1 MPLPVEGL
9 LCHTDRDGNQIP
21 LPPDEWEAVP
31 AFARLLILH
40 LLQENRQLRARVK
53 ELEAQVQHLQER
65 LGLNSRN
72 SSKPPSTDPPGTPR
86 KKKRAT
92 GRPPGGQKGHP
103 GARRELLPEDK
114 VTRVVDHHPEACG
127 QCGKHGASLAE
138 LHGKSPVR
146 HQVVDIPPIVVEV
159 TEHRRH
165 WAWCP
170 DCGHHT
176 LAKLPDGI
184 SWGMLGP
191 RLLAVDALLTGR
203 FRMSRRDVQ
212 MFLELVLG
220 IRVSLGAV
228 AAHEALVSTA
238 LASPVDEAAQAIP
251 SAPVVNADE
260 SGWKLS
266 DKRGWI
272 WCANTPDLA
281 VYRITPRRNRQA
293 AKDLLGE
300 DFDGILGT
308 DRYSGYSH
316 HPPAKRAICWGHLER
331 DFERIAGRGGVSRP
345 IGEEGVLIHNQVF
358 EHWHRFKEG
367 RITRVDLKMCL
378 EPVKQRMQALLERG
392 AACGHSKTENTCAN
406 LLKIFPALWT
416 FASVE
421 GVEPTNNSSERA
433 LRPAVRWRKVS
444 FGSRSETGKEF
455 AERMLTVVET
465 CRRQARN
472 VVDYLTEAVSAF
484 IHGQAP
490 PSLLPRPET

>member
-1 MPLPVEGL
+1 MEGL
-9 LCHTDRDGNQIP
+9 LCHRDRDGNQIP
-21 LPPDEWEAVP
+21 LPPDEWEALP
-31 AFARLLILH
+31 ASARLLILH

-86 KKKRAT
+86 KKKPPT
-92 GRPPGGQKGHP
+92 GRPQGGQKGHP

-114 VTRVVDHHPEACG
+114 VTRVLDHHPEGCG
-127 QCGKHGASLAE
+127 HCGKHLASLVDPP
-138 LHGKSPVR
+138 GKPPVR

-176 LAKLPDGI
+176 LAKLPAGVP
-184 SWGMLGP
+184 WGMLGP
-191 RLLAVDALLTGR
+191 RLLGVDALLTGR

-212 MFLELVLG
+212 ILLELVLG
-220 IRVSLGAV
+220 VRVSLGAV
-228 AAHEALVSTA
+228 AAHEGLVSMA
-238 LASPVDEAAQAIP
+238 LASPVEGAAVAIQ

-260 SGWKLS
+260 STWKQN
-266 DKRGWI
+266 DKRAWI
-272 WCANTPDLA
+272 WCGNTPDLA
-281 VYRITPRRNRQA
+281 VYRITPRRNREA
-293 AKDLLGE
+293 AKALIGE
-300 DFDGILGT
+300 NFKGILGT

-316 HPPAKRAICWGHLER
+316 HPPENRAVCWAHLER

-345 IGEEGVLIHNQVF
+345 VGEEGVTIHDLVF
-358 EHWHRFKEG
+358 EHWHQFKAGIISRATLQE
-367 RITRVDLKMCL
+367 RLKPIQERTR
-378 EPVKQRMQALLERG
+378 ALLERG
-392 AACGHSKTENTCAN
+392 GACGNPKTENTCAN

-416 FASVE
+416 FAYVE

-444 FGSRSETGKEF
+444 FGSRSKAGSEF
-455 AERMLTVVET
+455 VERMLTTVET
-465 CRRQARN
+465 CRRQGRN
-472 VVDYLTEAVSAF
+472 VLGYITEAVNAF
-484 IHGQAP
+484 LHGQSP
-490 PSLLPRPET
+490 PSLLPQPET